1 MRRKR
6 DYTAYLRD
14 SLDAAQKAER
24 FIAGV
29 EFEVFQ
35 ANDEKVFAV
44 IRAQEIIGDGSKRIP
59 PARPIT
65 TCAICCPTMFL
76 YRNPALSRIL
86 SGRSQGV
93 S

>member
-44 IRAQEIIGDGSKRIP
+44 ICPLEIIGEASKRIP
-59 PARPIT
+59 PARPVT
-65 TCAICCPTMFL
+65 ACAICCPTMFL
-76 YRNPALSRIL
+76 YRHPALSRIF
-86 SGRSQGV
+86 SCKSQCV

>member
-1 MRRKR
+1 MRRKC
-6 DYTAYLRD
+6 DYTDYLRD
-14 SLDAAQKAER
+14 ILDAAQKAER

-29 EFEVFQ
+29 ECEVFQ

-44 IRAQEIIGDGSKRIP
+44 IRPLEIIGEASKRIP
-59 PARPIT
+59 SARPVT
-65 TCAICCPTMFL
+65 ACAIYCPTLFL